1 MMQLKPSLHID
12 RLLIKQNDKIVY
24 DENFHLGVNFIIG
37 DNGSGK
43 TTIIES
49 IIHVLGG
56 DIVNKK
62 HEFSNCSN
70 VYAQVN
76 INGKTYVFK
85 RDITNDAS
93 KPPLDIYEG
102 TYEDSQISSENL
114 WSRYTLRRSNNQKSF
129 SEMIFTLLGLPEEKL
144 ENSQNITI
152 NSILRLL
159 YEDQQSDSDKIF
171 KNAEYPAEKGDTRQ
185 AISDLLLNID
195 DFALLNMKTKYNN
208 KNREYGD
215 LDGQLK
221 QIHAILGHADIST
234 SLSDLSQQREKLNFE
249 KSELIKKIESNTQ
262 TTSDDIDNSK
272 VDFEKVR
279 QQLSV
284 KKKEICEKEALK
296 ESTKFDLEDSK
307 EFLESLN
314 IRLDA
319 LSVSTEISKYFGG
332 IDFTYCPSCFHPL
345 DETKSNKGKCS
356 LCKEDIN
363 SNSLSAGF
371 IKMINEI
378 NFQKKETE
386 AIIVTREKKIQ
397 SLDADIAR
405 LKSQLQDLECK
416 YSVYINKVSPIDAQ
430 KRFEIEKIG
439 YLTSQIEIIQKNEQY
454 ALTVDNICKKRKSLG
469 LELAALEEKIKT
481 LENQREQKRNK
492 IYSKI
497 NDFTVELIHNDP
509 SNELEN
515 VDHISFDFARDEL
528 FTPNKTSPAASTG
541 CYLKNAFFF
550 SIFLTS
556 LHKDLD
562 VRYPRF
568 IILDNV
574 EDKGLETNRIQQF
587 HRDVIERSK
596 NSQVEHQII
605 ITARSE
611 VVTDE
616 IRNSDMIVGEEYN
629 TMQRKYSLEFKK
641 THNSFDN

>member
-37 DNGSGK
+37 ANGSGK

-56 DIVNKK
+56 DIINKK

-76 INGKTYVFK
+76 INGRTYVFK
-85 RDITNDAS
+85 RDITNDTS

-195 DFALLNMKTKYNN
+195 DFALLNLKTQYNK

-221 QIHAILGHADIST
+221 QIRTILGSADINT
-234 SLSDLSQQREKLNFE
+234 SLSYLRQQRKELELKRL
-249 KSELIKKIESNTQ
+249 ELIKKIENNTQ
-262 TTSDDIDNSK
+262 IASDDIDNSK
-272 VDFEKVR
+272 ADFKKV
-279 QQLSV
+279 QQELSI
-284 KKKEICEKEALK
+284 KKKEIFEKETLK
-296 ESTKFDLEDSK
+296 NSTEFDLEDSK

-319 LSVSTEISKYFGG
+319 LSASTEISKYFGG

-345 DETKSNKGKCS
+345 DETNSNKKQCP

-371 IKMINEI
+371 LKMINEI

-386 AIIVTREKKIQ
+386 AIIINREEKIQ
-397 SLDADIAR
+397 SLNANISI
-405 LKSQLQDLECK
+405 LKSQLQDLEHK
-416 YSVYINKVSPIDAQ
+416 YSVYINKVNPIDAQ
-430 KRFEIEKIG
+430 KRFEMEKIG
-439 YLTSQIEIIQKNEQY
+439 YLTSQIETIQKNEQY
-454 ALTVDNICKKRKSLG
+454 ALTVNNIYQQKENLG
-469 LELAALEEKIKT
+469 AELAILEEKIKA

-497 NDFTVELIHNDP
+497 NDFTIELIHNDP

-515 VDHISFDFARDEL
+515 VGHISFDFAKDEL

-568 IILDNV
+568 VILDNV

-587 HRDVIERSK
+587 HRDVIEKSK
-596 NSQVEHQII
+596 DSDIEHQII

-616 IRNSDMIVGEEYN
+616 IRNSGMVVGKEYKKKKK
-629 TMQRKYSLEFKK
+629 KYSLEFKE
-641 THNSFDN
+641 NM

>member
-37 DNGSGK
+37 ANGSGK

-56 DIVNKK
+56 DIINKK

-76 INGKTYVFK
+76 INGRTYVFK
-85 RDITNDAS
+85 RDITNDTS

-195 DFALLNMKTKYNN
+195 DFALLNLKTQYNK

-221 QIHAILGHADIST
+221 QIRTILGSADINT
-234 SLSDLSQQREKLNFE
+234 SLSYLRQQRKELELKRL
-249 KSELIKKIESNTQ
+249 ELIKKIENNTQ
-262 TTSDDIDNSK
+262 IASDDIDNSK
-272 VDFEKVR
+272 ADFKKV
-279 QQLSV
+279 QQELSI
-284 KKKEICEKEALK
+284 KKKEIFEKETLK
-296 ESTKFDLEDSK
+296 NSTEFDLEDSK

-319 LSVSTEISKYFGG
+319 LSASTEISKYFGG

-345 DETKSNKGKCS
+345 DETNSNKKQYP

-371 IKMINEI
+371 LKMINEI

-386 AIIVTREKKIQ
+386 AIIINREEKIQ
-397 SLDADIAR
+397 SLNANISI
-405 LKSQLQDLECK
+405 LKSQLQDLEHK
-416 YSVYINKVSPIDAQ
+416 YSVYINKVNPIDAQ
-430 KRFEIEKIG
+430 KRFEMEKIG
-439 YLTSQIEIIQKNEQY
+439 YLTSQIETIQKNEQY
-454 ALTVDNICKKRKSLG
+454 ALTVNNIYQQKENLG
-469 LELAALEEKIKT
+469 AELAILEEKIKA

-497 NDFTVELIHNDP
+497 NDFTIELIHNDP

-515 VDHISFDFARDEL
+515 VGHISFDFAKDEL

-568 IILDNV
+568 VILDNV

-587 HRDVIERSK
+587 HRDVIEKSK
-596 NSQVEHQII
+596 DSDIEHQII

-616 IRNSDMIVGEEYN
+616 IRNSGMVVGKEYN
-629 TMQRKYSLEFKK
+629 TVQKKYSLEFKE
-641 THNSFDN
+641 NM